1 MCDKEGLFLVK
12 DCLKYIDQFEEL
24 VKEIE
29 LLVVDVVFCYW
40 EWLYVRIKEWIEDVL
55 DESWFVIECVIFVD
69 CFDII
74 EEIIRLKSYFV
85 QFCDILVGGG
95 VVGCKFDFFV
105 QELNWEVNIIGLKV
119 NDYQIIKFV
128 VEMKSF
134 IEKIKE

>member
-1 MCDKEGLFLVK
+1 MCEKEGLFLVK
-12 DCLKYIDQFEEL
+12 DCLMYIDQFEEL
-24 VKEIE
+24 VREIE

-85 QFCDILVGGG
+85 QFCDILVSGG

-105 QELNWEVNIIGLKV
+105 QEFNWEVNMIGLKV